1 MLVRRVQELVRE
13 RMADEPVIVLE
24 GPRAVG
30 KSTLMRELARD
41 AEADVID
48 LDDPATRDAVASDP
62 ATFMSGPAPV
72 FVDEYQKAPAL
83 LDSVKYELNRDAT
96 PGRFV
101 LTGST
106 RHDSLPSAAQALTGR
121 LHKMTIYPLSQG
133 EIGGVEEHLLVDLF
147 EHASSIVSGGRVSKT
162 TREDYISRVVTGGFP
177 MALARKTEAARNR
190 WFDDYIRLTLERD
203 VRELSNIRQADALP
217 RLLQRLAGQTA
228 QVLNIQR
235 AGNDIQLEQR
245 NAQNYAHLLEAV
257 FLIQRLPAWGKTL
270 SARATASPKVHVL
283 DSGVAARL
291 LRLTP
296 EKLAARTATAM
307 TELGHLVETF
317 VVGEFLKQAS
327 WMDGIAGCG
336 HWRTY
341 DNDEV
346 DLVIER
352 DDGAIVAVEVKASSK
367 VRDDLRPLKKLRDT
381 VGDAFLAG
389 VVMYLGERSYNVED
403 RLHVLSID
411 KLWAA

>member
-1 MLVRRVQELVRE
+1 MLVRRVQKLVRE

-41 AEADVID
+41 TEADVID
-48 LDDPATRDAVASDP
+48 LDDPATRDAVTSDP

-83 LDSVKYELNRDAT
+83 LDSVKYELNRNAS

-133 EIGGVEEHLLVDLF
+133 EIGGVEEHLLADLF
-147 EHASSIVSGGRVSKT
+147 EHAASIVSGGRASKT

-177 MALARKTEAARNR
+177 MALARRTDAARNR

-245 NAQNYAHLLEAV
+245 NAQNYTHLLEAV

-270 SARATASPKVHVL
+270 SARATASPKVHVV

-296 EKLAARTATAM
+296 EKLAARTPTAL
-307 TELGHLVETF
+307 TELGHLIETF

-389 VVMYLGERSYNVED
+389 VVMYLGERSYNADD
-403 RLHVLSID
+403 RLHILSID
-411 KLWAA
+411 KLWSA